1 MRSTQSRPLR
11 ITFTIERPLFPVID
25 DGETILGTLSALTNR
40 YVRNMTSLPD
50 WLEEGTEATLR
61 DNEED
66 FKVMA
71 TQQAQRLTSASRLA
85 SPAVMT
91 PEPSPMGSPI
101 PNVGL
106 KAPTTD
112 LDIFYAE
119 VQQQDSSD
127 ESSGDVSE
135 PDDDDPNASDSEDK
149 DSDV

>member
-1 MRSTQSRPLR
+1 M
-11 ITFTIERPLFPVID
+11 TFTIERPLFPVID
-25 DGETILGTLSALTNR
+25 DGETILGTLSALTNK
-40 YVRNMTSLPD
+40 YVRDLTSLPD
-50 WLEEGTEATLR
+50 WLEEGTEAILR

-66 FKVMA
+66 SKVMA
-71 TQQAQRLTSASRLA
+71 AQQAQRLTSASRLA

-112 LDIFYAE
+112 LDRFYAE
-119 VQQQDSSD
+119 VQQHDSSD